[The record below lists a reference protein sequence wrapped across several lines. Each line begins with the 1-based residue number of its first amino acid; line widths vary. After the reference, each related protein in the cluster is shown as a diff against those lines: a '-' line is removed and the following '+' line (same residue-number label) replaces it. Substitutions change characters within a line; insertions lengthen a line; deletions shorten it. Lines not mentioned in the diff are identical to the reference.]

1 MKTMQDNSYKPWHL
15 KYRPSKLE
23 DLVGQP
29 LVSRTLAQGI
39 QTGKIANAYLFDGSR
54 GTGKTST
61 ARIVA
66 KSLNC
71 SSPDKPTAT
80 PCGKCTN
87 CQTIETGNNIDVLE
101 LDAASNNG
109 VDDIREIINYSQ
121 LSPAGNRYRVFIID
135 ECHQLS
141 RSAQQAFLRTLE
153 SPPNNVVFILAT
165 TEREKLLN
173 TIISRCIH
181 LRFSQI
187 TVNDIVTRLTHIC
200 KQEKVKIA
208 EEALYAIARH
218 SKGGMRD
225 AIQLLEQLATSKTS
239 EIKAENVQ
247 AVIGGITSEKLV
259 LVTDSVLK
267 GEINRLM
274 KLSQEFADE
283 GIEPANLRGEIEGE
297 QFQEISELLELNP
310 PATTIIFV
318 TNLDRRT
325 KVGKILISG
334 AAIKQFQLIPQWKV
348 QQLIQEVQSSSQKLG
363 IKLPQ
368 QVAEYIVEAVG
379 NDSARIAKE
388 LEKLAVCRGDRTIT
402 FKEVKTLIPSLN
414 HSAIELAKA
423 IKEHDALKIN
433 QLCLDLLAIGEHP
446 LKITATL
453 LTLFRTWLRL
463 KAAIEAGIKSDQELQ
478 AIALVS
484 NPNRLY
490 FLKQEVQKTSTS
502 QLSKI
507 VIKLFEI
514 ECELKQGLNPES
526 LSSCFLSLL
535 K

>member
-239 EIKAENVQ
+239 EIKAEDVQ
-247 AVIGGITSEKLV
+247 AVTGGISSEKLV

-267 GEINRLM
+267 GEIHRLM

-283 GIEPANLRGEIEGE
+283 GIEPANLLRE
-297 QFQEISELLELNP
+297 
-310 PATTIIFV
+310 
-318 TNLDRRT
+318 
-325 KVGKILISG
+325 
-334 AAIKQFQLIPQWKV
+334 
-348 QQLIQEVQSSSQKLG
+348 
-363 IKLPQ
+363 
-368 QVAEYIVEAVG
+368 
-379 NDSARIAKE
+379 
-388 LEKLAVCRGDRTIT
+388 
-402 FKEVKTLIPSLN
+402 
-414 HSAIELAKA
+414 
-423 IKEHDALKIN
+423 
-433 QLCLDLLAIGEHP
+433 LLAIYRDLLLLQLSQERS
-446 LKITATL
+446 LKEEKVTLTSSLSFKSLSDLLKASSINQIESGL
-453 LTLFRTWLRL
+453 LTL
-463 KAAIEAGIKSDQELQ
+463 E
-478 AIALVS
+478 
-484 NPNRLY
+484 
-490 FLKQEVQKTSTS
+490 KTER
-502 QLSKI
+502 
-507 VIKLFEI
+507 EI
-514 ECELKQGLNPES
+514 EF
-526 LSSCFLSLL
+526 SSNDLVWMEVCLL
-535 K
+535 KLANSGVS